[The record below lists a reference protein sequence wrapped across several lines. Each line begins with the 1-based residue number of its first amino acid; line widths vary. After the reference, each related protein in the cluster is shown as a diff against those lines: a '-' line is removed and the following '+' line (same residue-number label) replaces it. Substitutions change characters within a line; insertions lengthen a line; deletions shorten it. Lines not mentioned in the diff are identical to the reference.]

1 MHHFKAV
8 KLETERHRGWPM
20 QLRKVWTRRR
30 DYLKKKAVKTN
41 STACHNAY
49 KSVRNEINKKIM
61 YAKRIIRQTVLTE
74 TEIMQ

>member
-1 MHHFKAV
+1 MN
-8 KLETERHRGWPM
+8 
-20 QLRKVWTRRR
+20 RR

-61 YAKRIIRQTVLTE
+61 YAKRITRQIVLTKS
-74 TEIMQ
+74 EIMQLLIKTLDRQIYQTEYFK